1 MRRDAAAATTVA
13 ALVGVTLAIGLALS
27 AARPAGAFT
36 RPAPPEPL
44 GAFRDG
50 GVPEYDPAIEAPV
63 VLLDQVDAKVAG
75 QLLPVLRGQP
85 YPLGDQDWAR
95 SPTGQLIATRAGPAM
110 SLGVVDRTRLAAVL
124 SALGAL
130 PTPDL
135 RSAAAATWGD
145 LFGTKLVR
153 LVDAAP

>member
-1 MRRDAAAATTVA
+1 MSVRRPAALAHSLDEGPATRALPAATTTDE
-13 ALVGVTLAIGLALS
+13 L
-27 AARPAGAFT
+27 
-36 RPAPPEPL
+36 
-44 GAFRDG
+44 D
-50 GVPEYDPAIEAPV
+50 DPV